1 MAELLRAV
9 EIEPKG
15 RVRSAVIWLHG
26 LGADGHDFEPLV
38 PYLGVDDLGVRFVF
52 PHAPRRAVSINM
64 GLLMPAWFDIG
75 STDFEA
81 GLDEPGINVSATAIA
96 ALLARERERGVASD
110 RIVLAG
116 FSQGGLVA
124 IHVALR
130 HPEPLAGALLLSTFV
145 PPSVLNGKELSAANA
160 TLPIFLA
167 HGASDPM
174 IPFSLGESSRDRL
187 AALGHDV
194 AWHPYRMQHE
204 VSPEEIE
211 DISAWLRRRLSPP
224 AASPAG

>member
-1 MAELLRAV
+1 MAELLRTV

-15 RVRSAVIWLHG
+15 PVRSAVIWLHG

-38 PYLGVDDLGVRFVF
+38 PHLGVDDLGVRFVF

-64 GLLMPAWFDIG
+64 GLLMPAWFDIAT
-75 STDFEA
+75 TDFEA

-130 HPEPLAGALLLSTFV
+130 HPEALGGALLLSTFV
-145 PPSVLNGKELSAANA
+145 PAAVLNQKELSAANA

-167 HGASDPM
+167 HGSYDPM

-187 AALGHDV
+187 VALGHDV
-194 AWHPYRMQHE
+194 EWHPYRMQHE
-204 VSPEEIE
+204 VSPGEIN
-211 DISAWLRRRLSPP
+211 DISTWLRKRLS
-224 AASPAG
+224 